1 MPWCGSTYE
10 PAEATEWVVRQTGL
24 WDKGKEFE
32 FSILDLH
39 GVLVGGCGLNEVKA
53 ACQVANLGYWLRTF
67 PPKKWRFEPGGSGA
81 DRIVG
86 AIRPGV
92 RYGDA
97 SYAAMT

>member
-39 GVLVGGCGLNEVKA
+39 GVLV
-53 ACQVANLGYWLRTF
+53 
-67 PPKKWRFEPGGSGA
+67 
-81 DRIVG
+81 
-86 AIRPGV
+86 
-92 RYGDA
+92 
-97 SYAAMT
+97 